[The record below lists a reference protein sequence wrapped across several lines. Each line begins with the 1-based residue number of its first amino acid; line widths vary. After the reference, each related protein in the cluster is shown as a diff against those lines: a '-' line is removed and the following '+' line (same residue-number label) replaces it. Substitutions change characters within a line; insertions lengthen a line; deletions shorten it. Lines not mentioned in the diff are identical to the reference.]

1 MPSLPLLSFHCFQ
14 TQRLQRT
21 PIFGPL
27 LIAVTHG
34 EKTLR
39 IGERLWRCPAGSWL
53 ALRGPQRVELINQPD
68 TASGTYQAWALGEQ
82 DGWLQRLHE
91 LYGAQ
96 LAGLGSS
103 EPAQLFAPN
112 ASALHAFEQL
122 LGLLPKAQAGSL
134 RGARAEHAWQGLMLA
149 LAEAG
154 QAGVLFNRRPLHWH
168 ERALHLLR
176 GDLSRHWQAE
186 ELATHLAM
194 SPATLRRKLAS
205 EGISFRRLLQDARME
220 QALGLVSASSEPL
233 GAIAASCGYQSPSRF
248 AAAFQRHYGMSP
260 SQLRQTRETG

>member
-82 DGWLQRLHE
+82 DG
-91 LYGAQ
+91 
-96 LAGLGSS
+96 
-103 EPAQLFAPN
+103 
-112 ASALHAFEQL
+112 
-122 LGLLPKAQAGSL
+122 
-134 RGARAEHAWQGLMLA
+134 
-149 LAEAG
+149 
-154 QAGVLFNRRPLHWH
+154 
-168 ERALHLLR
+168 
-176 GDLSRHWQAE
+176 
-186 ELATHLAM
+186 
-194 SPATLRRKLAS
+194 
-205 EGISFRRLLQDARME
+205 
-220 QALGLVSASSEPL
+220 
-233 GAIAASCGYQSPSRF
+233 
-248 AAAFQRHYGMSP
+248 
-260 SQLRQTRETG
+260 